1 MQSSHFH
8 WFIALLILQWILPS
22 HGSEVSFSPSAD
34 ASPPTDTTSTIQDS
48 SMSHTAAMKPTSSLS
63 PLLMLPSAPPTSNE
77 VSASHHP
84 QSLPTS
90 EAHRTDATSEAIGV
104 AAILLLSALL
114 LGAVVGLAKSA
125 RSYWC
130 RSRDIV
136 RLRGRP
142 DAQGAGSVLVGEGS
156 LRTPPPSYFPRPPS
170 YADDVVACPVAQ
182 EI

>member
-63 PLLMLPSAPPTSNE
+63 PLLMLPSAPPTSDE

-156 LRTPPPSYFPRPPS
+156 LVLRTPPP
-170 YADDVVACPVAQ
+170 
-182 EI
+182 